1 MGRYSNAMSSEATF
15 LRARV
20 VSSFGRARFL
30 SEMDLLVSMV
40 GSWSFEGEV
49 GVDEDDE
56 LKEVSMKLG
65 GRWNGR

>member
-20 VSSFGRARFL
+20 VSSFGPVRFL
-30 SEMDLLVSMV
+30 SAMGLLVSMV
-40 GSWSFEGEV
+40 GSWSFEGDV
-49 GVDEDDE
+49 AVDEGDE
-56 LKEVSMKLG
+56 LKEMSMKLG

>member
-1 MGRYSNAMSSEATF
+1 MSSEATF

-20 VSSFGRARFL
+20 VSSFGLARFL
-30 SEMDLLVSMV
+30 SAMGLLVSMV
-40 GSWSFEGEV
+40 GSWLFEGEV
-49 GVDEDDE
+49 AVDEGEE